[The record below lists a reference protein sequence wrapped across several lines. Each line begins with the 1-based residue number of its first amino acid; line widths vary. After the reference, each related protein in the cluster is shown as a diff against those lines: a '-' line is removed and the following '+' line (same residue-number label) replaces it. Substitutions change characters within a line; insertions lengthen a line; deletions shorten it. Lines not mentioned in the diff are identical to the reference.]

1 MPIGEIMY
9 VVILGGGRVGI
20 NLANLLINDGY
31 DITLIE
37 SNKNL
42 CSNAALELDAVVLC
56 GNGTETKILEEANIQ
71 EADFFVAAT
80 GNDEVNLL
88 SCVLVKNYGIPKIIA
103 RVSTLDHEEA
113 FKKVGIDNVISPE
126 MTAAGFL
133 EKIITRPNV
142 ADLTTIGEGD
152 GEILDMVITSEKI
165 VGKRISEVSP
175 TEDYI
180 IIATYQENKLKIPKK
195 DMILNTGDKISILV
209 KRKSFKKASKMFM
222 G

>member
-1 MPIGEIMY
+1 MY